1 MHHGIITTDADGRPQ
16 RPPGGEFIDRY
27 VFPGGELA
35 NLPRL
40 LTEIARCGLEATA
53 VEDLR
58 PHFARTL
65 TLWGDRLEANRAGVT
80 AAGGAERYRIWW
92 VYLAGM
98 AHAFE
103 RRRLSVVQI
112 VACKPT
118 AAGPAPASM
127 DARASISAEHG
138 LACVERLTAMRE
150 CRRQEIGSAAPAEPE

>member
-1 MHHGIITTDADGRPQ
+1 M
-16 RPPGGEFIDRY
+16 
-27 VFPGGELA
+27 A

-40 LTEIARCGLEATA
+40 LTKIARCGLGATD

-58 PHFARTL
+58 PHYARTV

-80 AAGGAERYRIWW
+80 AAGGAERYRISR

-98 AHAFE
+98 THAFD
-103 RRRLSVVQI
+103 RRWLSVVQI

-118 AAGPAPASM
+118 AAVRRRVHG
-127 DARASISAEHG
+127 RASINIGEHG

-150 CRRQEIGSAAPAEPE
+150 CRRQEMDQPRRGTRMSAAESNG